1 MKTWRPYETKT
12 YFYGNIANRLM
23 LFASFF
29 GAGNLIFPPALGQS
43 AGVNFLPAA
52 AGFCTTGVGIPLLG
66 IIAIGLLRASNPEAL
81 ALPVHPKFA
90 KALIVVTVLTIG
102 PFLQFRARVRFLLT

>member
-1 MKTWRPYETKT
+1 MKQKLTFMEILPI
-12 YFYGNIANRLM
+12 GLM

-66 IIAIGLLRASNPEAL
+66 IIAIGLLRASNRKHWLCRCIPN
-81 ALPVHPKFA
+81 LP
-90 KALIVVTVLTIG
+90 
-102 PFLQFRARVRFLLT
+102 RRLLL